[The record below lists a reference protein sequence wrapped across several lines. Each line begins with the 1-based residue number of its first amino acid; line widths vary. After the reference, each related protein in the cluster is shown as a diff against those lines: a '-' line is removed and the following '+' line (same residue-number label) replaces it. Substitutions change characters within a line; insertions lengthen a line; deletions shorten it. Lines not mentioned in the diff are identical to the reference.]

1 MSLRVSKLFVE
12 GLFCLPRNF
21 WYRRLRR
28 RRERPGVTIFCRKF
42 LVSHYQ
48 KHFVDEPLCV
58 SECLA
63 YRKIF
68 LIKNWGSTIFCWLF
82 FNSYSAETFRRRNL
96 LSSKKFLVSKTNGEK
111 REGGCDDYRS
121 KIFGLTVPKHF
132 VEQLSCVSETF
143 WYRKISKLRGKG
155 AWHDF
160 TSKCFCLTQPKQCV
174 K

>member
-48 KHFVDEPLCV
+48 KHFVDEPFCV

-121 KIFGLTVPKHF
+121 KIFGLTVSKTFCRQPLLCF
-132 VEQLSCVSETF
+132 RAFSLS
-143 WYRKISKLRGKG
+143 KIFN
-155 AWHDF
+155 W
-160 TSKCFCLTQPKQCV
+160 
-174 K
+174 